1 MFSRRSFLT
10 GAAGL
15 AAPALLAARA
25 LAQTRT
31 VIDAL
36 DRQVEVPAAV
46 DRVVVMFNYEEF
58 TAVAGPAAWAKVV
71 GISRAPW
78 ASWRPAIFAR
88 YSAAIPN
95 LETMPDV
102 GHTDDGTFSAEKVIA
117 LRPDIVFMAEWSFT
131 ALAAARAQMAAAGI
145 PVVVIDYNAQTL
157 ERHLASTRALGA
169 VMGTSERAETL
180 AALYQGEF
188 ADILR
193 RVGDGG
199 GRKPKVYFE
208 LAQAGAGTIGNS
220 YRGTMWGKVA
230 TTLGAENLAD
240 GRIPGP
246 WGPIAAEAV
255 LAANPDFIFM
265 CGSSWVNRPNAVRT
279 GYDVDAET
287 TRRGLAPYAARP
299 GWGGLA
305 AIRNGEIHAIE
316 HGLGRSL
323 LDFTAMQ
330 YIAKRLYPER
340 FADVD
345 PIRSLRAYHDR
356 FLPVAFS
363 GTWMLPLRP

>member
-1 MFSRRSFLT
+1 MLSRRSLLA

-15 AAPALLAARA
+15 CAPALLPTGAR
-25 LAQTRT
+25 AQTRMVTDAIGRT
-31 VIDAL
+31 V
-36 DRQVEVPAAV
+36 QVPATAN
-46 DRVVVMFNYEEF
+46 RVIVLFNYEEF
-58 TAVAGPAAWAKVV
+58 SAIAGAAGWSKVV
-71 GISRAPW
+71 GFAKALW
-78 ASWRPAIFAR
+78 AGWRPAIYSR
-88 YSAAIPN
+88 YVALVPSIDR
-95 LETMPDV
+95 LPDV
-102 GHTDDGTFSAEKVIA
+102 GNTEDGDFSAEKVIG
-117 LRPDIVFMAEWSFT
+117 LRPDVVIMQEWSWS
-131 ALAAARAQMAAAGI
+131 ALTTARAQFEAAGI
-145 PVVVIDYNAQTL
+145 PIVVIDYNAQTL
-157 ERHLASTRALGA
+157 ERHLASTRAIGA
-169 VMGTSERAETL
+169 VMGTAERAETL
-180 AALYQGEF
+180 ATLYEREF

-208 LAQAGAGTIGNS
+208 LAQAGPGTIGNS

-299 GWGGLA
+299 GWDGLA

-323 LDFTAMQ
+323 LDYTAMQ

-345 PIRSLRAYHDR
+345 PIRSLREYHER
-356 FLPVAFS
+356 FLPVTFS